1 MTSEHKPSGRGPGRP
16 RRLADPVGT
25 IQDVARAHFALH
37 GFERAS
43 MADIAAE
50 VGVRKPSLYAHFESK
65 DALYLSIVP
74 IAIERE
80 LQTARRSFTAE
91 GDLRDHLRDYLAG
104 LRLRFE
110 QTDDMRFWL
119 RAAFLPPEHLY
130 DKVMEPIHA
139 FMAQMEAMLVE
150 AFSRHPVY
158 GPLDAETLAS
168 AFLGLVDG
176 LQVELLYGGVAKFER
191 RLHAFWRLFDLA
203 VRPVGAPA
211 SHEASLS

>member
-1 MTSEHKPSGRGPGRP
+1 MGSEQQLESRKPGRP
-16 RRLADPVGT
+16 RRLIDPVGT

-43 MADIAAE
+43 MSEIAAE

-80 LQTARRSFTAE
+80 LQMARNCFSGT
-91 GDLRDHLRDYLAG
+91 GDLHQRLRGYLAG
-104 LRLRFE
+104 LRTRFE
-110 QTDDMRFWL
+110 QSDDMRFWL

-130 DKVMEPIHA
+130 DEVMEPIHA
-139 FMAQMEAMLVE
+139 FMAEMEAMLVD
-150 AFSRHPVY
+150 AFRRH
-158 GPLDAETLAS
+158 DARSALSAEMLAS
-168 AFLGLVDG
+168 AFLGLIDG

-191 RLHAFWRLFDLA
+191 RLEAFWRLFSLA
-203 VRPVGAPA
+203 IA
-211 SHEASLS
+211 SDANL